1 MSNIEDYNAKLDVIQ
16 SIPDEEVQTPTI
28 PVDVYLQESENLHHW
43 SIADAVK
50 LATAGI
56 TQEMLDDIPVR
67 AGALRESESLWF
79 RDRYTQQQAQKE
91 WLVRSPDAYDMRNQ
105 LLHTFRFAFR
115 KDPVLLSRVS
125 DIADGSGH
133 ADMIQDLNDL
143 AVLGKANSELLT
155 TIGFDLSLLDTAAS
169 VADELA
175 DLLAAANGD
184 KVEKNASKT
193 IRDKAYTHLKE
204 LVDEVRAAGKYL
216 FWRNPN
222 RLKGYTSEFWKRK
235 NSRKSSAEPEEESE
249 SGNA

>member
-1 MSNIEDYNAKLDVIQ
+1 MGNIDDYNAKLDVIQ

-28 PVDVYLQESENLHHW
+28 PVDVYLQESENLHHR

-143 AVLGKANSELLT
+143 A
-155 TIGFDLSLLDTAAS
+155 
-169 VADELA
+169 
-175 DLLAAANGD
+175 DLLATANGD

-235 NSRKSSAEPEEESE
+235 NSRKSSAEPEEENE
-249 SGNA
+249 PANE

>member
-1 MSNIEDYNAKLDVIQ
+1 MGNIDDYNAKLDVIQ

-28 PVDVYLQESENLHHW
+28 PVDVYLQESENLHHR

-143 AVLGKANSELLT
+143 AVLGKANAELLT
-155 TIGFDLSLLDTAAS
+155 AIEFDLSLLDTAA
-169 VADELA
+169 DEMA
-175 DLLAAANGD
+175 DLLATANGD

-235 NSRKSSAEPEEESE
+235 NSRKSSAEPEEENE
-249 SGNA
+249 PANE